1 MGGIVFS
8 FLQLGQGGSEMSSI
22 VTPSPAMRPAPVVQ
36 PASLV
41 RRHPVIAYWL
51 LTLAISWLIWLPLIV
66 QAQGWADL
74 NVPFALHY
82 LGAFGP
88 MLAALIITWLT
99 GGGAGLTELWSRIIR
114 WRVGWV
120 AWLAAVGS
128 PIALYALSAVVTLA
142 MGNPLPDLYL
152 FGQVNYLPY
161 LGLAVLPLWL
171 ATYGFGEEIGW
182 RGFALPRLQ
191 NGRSALWASL
201 ILGVMWSVW
210 HLPAF
215 LYLETYLTLGLA
227 IFPLFALGILCGAV
241 LLTWLYNTA
250 RGSILIVAVWHA
262 LFDLVTAGKAADAIM
277 QTVMSIVIM
286 VLAVVVVIV
295 FKPANLSR
303 EPKQVL

>member
-1 MGGIVFS
+1 
-8 FLQLGQGGSEMSSI
+8 MSSI
-22 VTPSPAMRPAPVVQ
+22 VTPSPTMSPAHGVKSV
-36 PASLV
+36 SLV
-41 RRHPVIAYWL
+41 HRHPVIAYWL

-66 QAQGWADL
+66 QAQGWANL

-88 MLAALIITWLT
+88 MLAALIMTWV
-99 GGGAGLTELWSRIIR
+99 GGGRDGLRELWSRIIR
-114 WRVGWV
+114 WRAGRV

-128 PIALYALSAVVTLA
+128 PIALYVLA
-142 MGNPLPDLYL
+142 AIVSVAAGNPVPDLAL

-161 LGLAVLPLWL
+161 LGLGVLPLWL
-171 ATYGFGEEIGW
+171 ITYGFGEEIGW

-191 NGRSALWASL
+191 NGRNALWASV
-201 ILGVMWSVW
+201 ILGVMWSAW

-215 LYLETYLTLGLA
+215 FYLDTYLAMGLG
-227 IFPLFALGILCGAV
+227 IFPMFALGILSGAL

-250 RGSILIVAVWHA
+250 RGSILIVAVWHG
-262 LFDLVTAGKAADAIM
+262 LFDLVSAGKAADATM

-303 EPKQVL
+303 EPRQVI